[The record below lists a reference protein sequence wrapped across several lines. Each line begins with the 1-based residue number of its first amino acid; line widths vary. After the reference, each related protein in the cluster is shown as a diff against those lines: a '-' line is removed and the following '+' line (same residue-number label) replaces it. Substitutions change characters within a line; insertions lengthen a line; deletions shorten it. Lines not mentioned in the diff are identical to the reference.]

1 MILVTILLQTGLE
14 SGDILRQYGLA
25 GLVIS
30 VLAAAVVYL
39 YKKREEDAVTFRKE
53 LKSARE
59 DYVKALE
66 GVASEAQARQDRREE
81 SRKSRDERFAEL
93 LRQQT
98 GAIQGLSNAL
108 DRQSELQTILDR
120 LGSGKH
126 E

>member
-39 YKKREEDAVTFRKE
+39 YKKREEDAVTFREE

-120 LGSGKH
+120 LGSGTH